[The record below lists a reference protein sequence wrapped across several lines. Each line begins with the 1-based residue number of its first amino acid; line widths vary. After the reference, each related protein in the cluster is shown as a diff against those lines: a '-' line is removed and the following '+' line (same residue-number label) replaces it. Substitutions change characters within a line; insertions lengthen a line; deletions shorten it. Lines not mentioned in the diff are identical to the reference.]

1 MALAKDH
8 RMNASVSPITDLTGI
23 KDLPRW
29 FGTVFETVNCIARGR
44 IDVQLPD
51 GRWFRADGPEP
62 GPHGVIIVHDN
73 RVWPRTVKD
82 GADIG
87 FAEAYVDG
95 WWSTPDLHAILDVSL
110 LNNEEMARNLSMSL
124 LARLIERTRHWLRRN
139 SRGGSKRNIMAHYD
153 LGNAF
158 YETWLDGSMTYSSA
172 LFTQPG
178 QSLEAGQDNKY
189 AALCDALQVKPDDTV
204 LEVGCGWG
212 GFAEFAARERGAKIN
227 GITISPAQLD
237 YAQKRIFE
245 AGLAERV
252 NLELRDYRAVE
263 GEFDHVASIEM
274 FEAVGEQY
282 WPVYF
287 ETLRDRLKPGGTAN
301 LQIITIADNLFE
313 NYRRNVDFV
322 QKHIFPGGMLPSRA
336 ALRQQTE
343 RAGLTWRDSIEF
355 GDSYSET
362 LRRWSVIFND
372 RWDEIAPLGFDD
384 RFRRLWN
391 FYLASCAACFL
402 AKTTDVTQ
410 LSLIRS

>member
-1 MALAKDH
+1 MT
-8 RMNASVSPITDLTGI
+8 ASVTPITDLTGI
-23 KDLPRW
+23 GNLPRW
-29 FGTVFETVNCIARGR
+29 FSTVFGTVNCLARGR
-44 IDVQLPD
+44 IDIQLPD
-51 GRWFRADGPEP
+51 GRWFRAEGPEP
-62 GPHGVIIVHDN
+62 GPQGVVVVHDN
-73 RVWPRTVKD
+73 RVWGRTVRD

-95 WWSTPDLHAILDVSL
+95 WWSSPDLQAVLDVSL
-110 LNNEEMARNLSMSL
+110 LNNEEMARNLSLST

-139 SRGGSKRNIMAHYD
+139 SRTGSKRNIMAHYD

-172 LFTQPG
+172 LFPRSG
-178 QSLEAGQDNKY
+178 ESLEAGQANKY
-189 AALCDALQVKPDDTV
+189 GALCDALGVRPDETV

-212 GFAEFAARERGAKIN
+212 GFAEYAAKERGAKVN

-245 AGLAERV
+245 AGLTERV
-252 NLELRDYRAVE
+252 TLELRDYRAQE
-263 GEFDHVASIEM
+263 GQFDHVASIEM

-287 ETLRDRLKPGGTAN
+287 DTLRERLKPGGTAN
-301 LQIITIADNLFE
+301 LQIITIADRLFD

-336 ALRQQTE
+336 ALAVQTE
-343 RAGLTWRDSIEF
+343 RAGLKWRDSIEF

-362 LRRWSVIFND
+362 LRRWSTVFND

-391 FYLASCAACFL
+391 FYLASCAACFM
-402 AKTTDVTQ
+402 AGTTDVTQ
-410 LSLIRS
+410 LSLVRA

>member
-1 MALAKDH
+1 MTDAIMPVSDLAGV
-8 RMNASVSPITDLTGI
+8 RN
-23 KDLPRW
+23 LPRW
-29 FGTVFETVNCIARGR
+29 FGTVFETVNCLARGR
-44 IDVQLPD
+44 LDIQLPD
-51 GRWFRADGPEP
+51 GRWFRAEGPEA
-62 GPHGVIIVHDN
+62 GPHGTVICHDN
-73 RVWPRTVKD
+73 RVWGRTIRD

-95 WWSTPDLHAILDVSL
+95 WWSSPDLQAVLDVSL
-110 LNNEEMARNLSMSL
+110 LNNEEMARNLSLST

-139 SRGGSKRNIMAHYD
+139 SRSGSKRNIMAHYD

-172 LFTQPG
+172 LFHKPG
-178 QSLEAGQDNKY
+178 ETLEAGQANKY
-189 AALCDALQVKPDDTV
+189 GALCDALNVQRDETV

-212 GFAEFAARERGAKIN
+212 GFAEYAARERGAKVN

-252 NLELRDYRAVE
+252 TLELRDYRAQE
-263 GEFDHVASIEM
+263 GRFDHIASIEM
-274 FEAVGEQY
+274 FEAVGEKY

-287 ETLRDRLKPGGTAN
+287 DTLRERLNPGGTAN
-301 LQIITIADNLFE
+301 LQIITIADGLFD

-336 ALRQQTE
+336 ALRQQTD
-343 RAGLTWRDSIEF
+343 RAGLHWQDSIEF

-362 LRRWSVIFND
+362 LRRWSDVFND

-402 AKTTDVTQ
+402 AGTTDVTQ
-410 LSLIRS
+410 VQLARAM

>member
-1 MALAKDH
+1 MTAAI
-8 RMNASVSPITDLTGI
+8 APITDLTGV
-23 KDLPRW
+23 KNLPRW
-29 FGTVFETVNCIARGR
+29 FATVFDTVNCLARGR
-44 IDVQLPD
+44 IDIRLPD
-51 GRWFRADGPEP
+51 GRWFRAEGPGE
-62 GPHGVIIVHDN
+62 GPHGVVHCLDN
-73 RVWPRTVKD
+73 RVWGRTIKE

-87 FAEAYVDG
+87 FAEAYVEG
-95 WWSTPDLHAILDVSL
+95 WWTSPDLQAVLDVSL
-110 LNNEEMARNLSMSL
+110 LNNEEMARNLSLGM

-139 SRGGSKRNIMAHYD
+139 SRSGSKRNIMAHYD

-172 LFTQPG
+172 LFRNPG
-178 QSLEAGQDNKY
+178 ESLEAGQANKY
-189 AALCDALQVKPDDTV
+189 GALCDALRVQPDETV

-212 GFAEFAARERGAKIN
+212 GFAEYAARERGAKVT

-237 YAQKRIFE
+237 YARKRIHE

-252 NLELRDYRAVE
+252 TLELRDYRALE
-263 GEFDHVASIEM
+263 GQFDHLASIEM
-274 FEAVGEQY
+274 FEAVGEKY

-287 ETLRDRLKPGGTAN
+287 DTVRERLKPGGTAN
-301 LQIITIADNLFE
+301 LQIITIADHLFE

-336 ALRQQTE
+336 ALRQQTD
-343 RAGLTWRDSIEF
+343 RAGLTWRDSLEF

-362 LRRWSVIFND
+362 LRRWAVVFND

-410 LSLIRS
+410 LGLVRT

>member
-1 MALAKDH
+1 
-8 RMNASVSPITDLTGI
+8 MNTAPTPFTDLTGVR
-23 KDLPRW
+23 DLPRW
-29 FGTVFETVNCIARGR
+29 FATVFETVNCLACGR
-44 IDVQLPD
+44 IDIQLPD
-51 GRWFRADGPEP
+51 GRWFRAEGPAP
-62 GPHGVIIVHDN
+62 GPHGVVNCHDN
-73 RVWPRTVKD
+73 RVWGRTVKD

-95 WWSTPDLHAILDVSL
+95 WWSSPDLQAVLDVSL
-110 LNNEEMARNLSMSL
+110 LNNEEMARNLSLGM

-139 SRGGSKRNIMAHYD
+139 SRSGSKRNIMAHYD

-172 LFTQPG
+172 LFHQQGETM
-178 QSLEAGQDNKY
+178 EAGQANKY
-189 AALCDALQVKPDDTV
+189 GALCDALNLQPDATV

-212 GFAEFAARERGAKIN
+212 GFAEYAARERGAKIT

-252 NLELRDYRAVE
+252 TLELRDYRAQE
-263 GEFDHVASIEM
+263 GQFDHIASIEM

-282 WPVYF
+282 WPAYF
-287 ETLRDRLKPGGTAN
+287 NTLHGRLKPGGTAN
-301 LQIITIADNLFE
+301 LQIITIADHLFE

-336 ALRQQTE
+336 ALRQQTD

-362 LRRWSVIFND
+362 LRRWSVVFND

-410 LSLIRS
+410 LGLART